1 MSSYY
6 TLIWREDQL
15 DSYST
20 DKLNFIFNTI
30 NHPFPVSYRQ
40 LYPTRIE
47 WQKAVNHH
55 KATIQKV
62 KDIIADRKDTH
73 QVREAWLKQHNQ
85 KDATQDG
92 YTAEQLANK
101 LPQMA
106 NQLGAFMEI
115 ENIEIKY
122 FDDDLKPRYD
132 LNDFK
137 DVFEENYQ
145 TSGFKQNGMTKEALL
160 NLYPRIDPDKLNE
173 VLEMA
178 GYEPEVEDQI
188 EIMPYWYA
196 VNAKRVLVDGDSF
209 DETFDN

>member
-40 LYPTRIE
+40 MYPTRIE

-55 KATIQKV
+55 KTTIQKI
-62 KDIIADRKDTH
+62 KDIIADRKDAH
-73 QVREAWLKQHNQ
+73 QVREAWLKKHNQ
-85 KDATQDG
+85 KDATQDD
-92 YTAEQLANK
+92 YTVEQLANK
-101 LPQMA
+101 LPQIA

-115 ENIEIKY
+115 EDIEIKY
-122 FDDDLKPRYD
+122 FDDELKPRYD

-160 NLYPRIDPDKLNE
+160 NLYPQIDPDKLNE
-173 VLEMA
+173 VLEIA
-178 GYEPEVEDQI
+178 DYEPEVEDQI